1 MTYAFA
7 PALMSP
13 ASFVGIALSA
23 KHHIVEQVQFLIEK
37 TRLLERLRVRTKPR
51 QEDALQ
57 MSAEGPDAPKGY
69 RRATNYR
76 TVSDFPTVTAMC
88 DLSYFVQTGALQKQS
103 ELKYARY
110 FLGLPTSGSN
120 VVEQGVSPAT

>member
-23 KHHIVEQVQFLIEK
+23 KHHTVEQVEFLIEK

-51 QEDALQ
+51 QEDALR

-69 RRATNYR
+69 RRVANYR
-76 TVSDFPTVTAMC
+76 TVNDFPSVTATR
-88 DLSYFVQTGALQKQS
+88 DLSYLVQIGALRKQG

-110 FLGLPTSGSN
+110 FLCLPTNGSN
-120 VVEQGVSPAT
+120 VVEQGVSRAT